1 MRKEEI
7 YIKNLIRNF
16 KLRKGTKIPLVK
28 RDPYHLV
35 LKHQVLRMK
44 NLSKCDSTIDD
55 LFTNGHLDKS
65 FDKNEQIK
73 SIINSIKPINE
84 SNIQCNS
91 HKMRSKSFVTGIR
104 LPKLKLKSRNVDEQS
119 ININSISARDDQR
132 CLKNNN
138 NNNSESNTNKKYL
151 SKSEKKRLL
160 KLNSGVIINC
170 FYARSRLGENTETI
184 QNLSALVGVN
194 NKKNN
199 NSHNSNSHNSNNNSH
214 NSNNNNNNKS
224 SKNKIKLKQPFPFLP
239 EIFPLNKTKINKP
252 LNKDAFITKMDF
264 TSKTFGKISLF
275 GILHGIGENG
285 SIISRSVRN
294 FIINYF
300 EHSDIETS
308 LNKDNF
314 YTILANVFLN
324 ANSFLKNTLSEHYD
338 TTTSGTTCQLLF
350 FPNDLTHN
358 VYCVNA
364 GNSKTVLYSYSENVP
379 LSYEHYP
386 SRPCESEY
394 ILKHGNNVNIV
405 TRSVNAMEGSQRE
418 QSLIVKTNKCLIE
431 GFPLSR
437 VLGCFMWEHAGV
449 TADPEVIEANL
460 NKENAK
466 VIVMGTNGLWKYLTK
481 DIVGQIAMRY
491 YEEGNAF
498 AASKDLEETARM
510 KWRKYSKEVDDIT
523 VIVIY
528 CKWEKYKA

>member
-1 MRKEEI
+1 
-7 YIKNLIRNF
+7 
-16 KLRKGTKIPLVK
+16 
-28 RDPYHLV
+28 
-35 LKHQVLRMK
+35 
-44 NLSKCDSTIDD
+44 
-55 LFTNGHLDKS
+55 
-65 FDKNEQIK
+65 
-73 SIINSIKPINE
+73 
-84 SNIQCNS
+84 
-91 HKMRSKSFVTGIR
+91 
-104 LPKLKLKSRNVDEQS
+104 
-119 ININSISARDDQR
+119 
-132 CLKNNN
+132 
-138 NNNSESNTNKKYL
+138 
-151 SKSEKKRLL
+151 
-160 KLNSGVIINC
+160 
-170 FYARSRLGENTETI
+170 
-184 QNLSALVGVN
+184 
-194 NKKNN
+194 
-199 NSHNSNSHNSNNNSH
+199 
-214 NSNNNNNNKS
+214 
-224 SKNKIKLKQPFPFLP
+224 
-239 EIFPLNKTKINKP
+239 
-252 LNKDAFITKMDF
+252 MDF

-324 ANSFLKNTLSEHYD
+324 ANSFLKNILSEHYD

-418 QSLIVKTNKCLIE
+418 QSLIVKTNNCLIE

>member
-1 MRKEEI
+1 MKKEEI
-7 YIKNLIRNF
+7 YIKHLIRNF

-28 RDPYHLV
+28 RDPYHLA

-55 LFTNGHLDKS
+55 LFANGHLDKS
-65 FDKNEQIK
+65 FGKNEQIK
-73 SIINSIKPINE
+73 SIINSIKPNKDEDIL
-84 SNIQCNS
+84 CNNS
-91 HKMRSKSFVTGIR
+91 QKFRSKSFVTGIR
-104 LPKLKLKSRNVDEQS
+104 LPKLKLKSRNVNEQT
-119 ININSISARDDQR
+119 ININSISARDNHQLFS
-132 CLKNNN
+132 LKNNN
-138 NNNSESNTNKKYL
+138 INNSESNTNRKYL

-184 QNLSALVGVN
+184 QNLSALVGVA
-194 NKKNN
+194 NKKNKEN
-199 NSHNSNSHNSNNNSH
+199 I
-214 NSNNNNNNKS
+214 NNNNNNSNNISS
-224 SKNKIKLKQPFPFLP
+224 SKKQNKAKQPFPFLP
-239 EIFPLNKTKINKP
+239 EIPSQASLSKNKFNKP

-264 TSKTFGKISLF
+264 NSKTFGKISLF
-275 GILHGIGENG
+275 GILHGIGDNG
-285 SIISRSVRN
+285 SVISRAVRN

-308 LNKDNF
+308 MNKDNF

-324 ANSFLKNTLSEHYD
+324 ANAFLKNTFSEHYD
-338 TTTSGTTCQLLF
+338 VNNSGTTCQLLF

-394 ILKHGNNVNIV
+394 ILQHGQNVNII
-405 TRSVNAMEGSQRE
+405 TRSVSAIEGSQRE
-418 QSLIVKTNKCLIE
+418 QSLIVKMNNCLSE

-437 VLGCFMWEHAGV
+437 VLGCFTWENAGV
-449 TADPEVIEANL
+449 TANPEVIEANL

-481 DIVGQIAMRY
+481 EMVGEIAMRY
-491 YEEGNAF
+491 YDEGNAF
-498 AASKDLEETARM
+498 AASKDLEETARN
-510 KWRKYSKEVDDIT
+510 KWRKYSKEIDDIT

-528 CKWEKYKA
+528 CKFEKYKA